1 MPNKTAGGTSTIS
14 ESRRQDASTMQ
25 LATAQR
31 KDSEMQAHL
40 LALEV
45 GSMTKTEPE
54 EATVLA
60 LEYLRDTYR
69 ASEAIHPGYLKERHS
84 KTIPHSARGIGMDLE
99 SYPDPMIVLETAHT
113 MCDIGFMLDDLIEA
127 TGPKILLCP
136 KSYKIKLGKLLTTQ
150 GFFRR
155 QLRRDGARQLLWFH
169 ASATE

>member
-1 MPNKTAGGTSTIS
+1 M
-14 ESRRQDASTMQ
+14 R

-31 KDSEMQAHL
+31 KDSEMQAHI

-45 GSMTKTEPE
+45 GSMTETEPE

-60 LEYLRDTYR
+60 LEYLRDTYQV
-69 ASEAIHPGYLKERHS
+69 SEAIHPGYLKERHDQAV
-84 KTIPHSARGIGMDLE
+84 PHAAMGIGMDLD
-99 SYPDPMIVLETAHT
+99 SYPDPMIVLDVAYT
-113 MCDIGFMLDDLIEA
+113 MCDVGFTLDDLIEA
-127 TGPKILLCP
+127 TGPRMLISP
-136 KSYKIKLGKLLTTQ
+136 RSYKIKLGKLLTTQ